1 MFAVNHTTPLKSNIA
16 GDQRLR
22 PISGAGGNGSHRSK
36 TYVRLNRRGGSVR
49 AAISKGDKAVGS
61 SVPVQR
67 KDANGSLI
75 SSSSSLSSSLSP
87 VGGTEV
93 RAVVTI
99 RKKMKEKLTEKV
111 EDQWEFFING
121 IGQGIQIQ
129 LISEELD
136 PGNLLFFNHFFSKI
150 KIIIYVSLLLL
161 RIFFCLCLKK
171 KKKKKKKKKSRTNFR
186 TLNFYY
192 LHGKMFDFNGFF
204 FFLIVF

>member
-16 GDQRLR
+16 GDQLLR

-36 TYVRLNRRGGSVR
+36 TYVRLNGRGGTVR
-49 AAISKGDKAVGS
+49 AAISKEDKAVGS

-67 KDANGSLI
+67 KDANGSLM
-75 SSSSSLSSSLSP
+75 SSSSSSSSSSP
-87 VGGTEV
+87 SSAGGTEV

-136 PGNLLFFNHFFSKI
+136 PGNLLFFLINFFSNKN
-150 KIIIYVSLLLL
+150 Y
-161 RIFFCLCLKK
+161 
-171 KKKKKKKKKSRTNFR
+171 
-186 TLNFYY
+186 
-192 LHGKMFDFNGFF
+192 
-204 FFLIVF
+204 